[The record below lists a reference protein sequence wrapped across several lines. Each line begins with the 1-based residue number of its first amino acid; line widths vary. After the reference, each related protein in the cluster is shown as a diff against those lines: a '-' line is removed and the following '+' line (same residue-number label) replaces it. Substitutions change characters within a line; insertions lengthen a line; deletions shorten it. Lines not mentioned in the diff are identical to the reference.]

1 MDANGNAKNEIKEF
15 EIRITGPSY
24 PSGQTFLVQNGTP
37 LKLEGLLLGEYSVEE
52 LGASAYTV
60 TVSGPT
66 HLTNEV
72 RSATIT
78 ITNREKPK
86 LPHTGIGFDPT
97 VYLAGTLLILLGLL
111 LRKPMKGT
119 R

>member
-1 MDANGNAKNEIKEF
+1 M
-15 EIRITGPSY
+15 
-24 PSGQTFLVQNGTP
+24 
-37 LKLEGLLLGEYSVEE
+37 GEYSVEE
-52 LGASAYTV
+52 LNASAYTV
-60 TVSGPT
+60 TGSEPIR
-66 HLTNEV
+66 LTNEA
-72 RSATIT
+72 RSATMT

-97 VYLAGTLLILLGLL
+97 VYLAGSLLILLGLL